1 MKKMIHMFLILLLI
15 FSCKQEPK
23 FTNNNFGSKS
33 VSDTIVINDKTDKVI
48 FIKPTIKYLDS
59 IKNTYKNQDD
69 FYTIADDSNFYTAE
83 AGNFLKE
90 NKMDTI
96 NVYNNKIL
104 KIGNS
109 IIKLSEYKPWSLLLY
124 KKNKNIIN
132 VFPID
137 IEKEFNNYF
146 LKKDNALSS
155 INDIF
160 LKYNI
165 NSSNILN
172 KNEEDFDSNG
182 TKDYMLI
189 IQNSNGTRSL
199 LQIENENNS
208 YSLLFKN
215 DHVILCEDCGNGAE
229 SFYDYN
235 VDKSILV
242 FSSSFKSDEE
252 IYKTDF
258 EFKNE
263 GNGSFSL
270 NSVSVFISEIGKSEE
285 NKITL
290 SENNFGTIS
299 LKDFNYSKFLSK
311 YILKNR

>member
-23 FTNNNFGSKS
+23 FTNNNFASKS

-69 FYTIADDSNFYTAE
+69 FYTIADDSNFYIAE

-132 VFPID
+132 VFPVD

-146 LKKDNALSS
+146 LNS
-155 INDIF
+155 I
-160 LKYNI
+160 
-165 NSSNILN
+165 
-172 KNEEDFDSNG
+172 
-182 TKDYMLI
+182 
-189 IQNSNGTRSL
+189 
-199 LQIENENNS
+199 
-208 YSLLFKN
+208 
-215 DHVILCEDCGNGAE
+215 
-229 SFYDYN
+229 
-235 VDKSILV
+235 
-242 FSSSFKSDEE
+242 
-252 IYKTDF
+252 
-258 EFKNE
+258 
-263 GNGSFSL
+263 
-270 NSVSVFISEIGKSEE
+270 
-285 NKITL
+285 
-290 SENNFGTIS
+290 
-299 LKDFNYSKFLSK
+299 
-311 YILKNR
+311 